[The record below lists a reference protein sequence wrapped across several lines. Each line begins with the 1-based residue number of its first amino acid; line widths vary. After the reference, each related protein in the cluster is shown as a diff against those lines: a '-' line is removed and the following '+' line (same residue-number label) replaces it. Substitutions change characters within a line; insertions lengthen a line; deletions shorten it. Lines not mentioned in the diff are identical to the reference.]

1 MKKRVKGRIIGLVL
15 VVILSLLAIG
25 IFMMNVNATHNA
37 IEKAE
42 KSNDDYQYFK
52 ENTTVIKGKV
62 KERYIQNDNGQ
73 KERYLV
79 VSYKDDSRKLV
90 NVNEEQ
96 FHEYKQGSQVEF
108 RIHRAKDNEVVADLR
123 KDKDIKNKKDY
134 EAFKKQKNKEN
145 WQKMREPLEKQ
156 NKRIYLKSEGDC
168 LLSKYN

>member
-25 IFMMNVNATHNA
+25 IFIMNVNETHNE
-37 IEKAE
+37 IDKAE
-42 KSNDDYQYFK
+42 KSKSNEDYQYFK

-123 KDKDIKNKKDY
+123 KDKDIKDKKDY
-134 EAFKKQKNKEN
+134 KAFKKQNNKEI
-145 WQKMREPLEKQ
+145 WQKMREPLET
-156 NKRIYLKSEGDC
+156 
-168 LLSKYN
+168 

>member
-25 IFMMNVNATHNA
+25 IFIMNVNATHNE
-37 IEKAE
+37 IDKAE

-62 KERYIQNDNGQ
+62 KERYIQNDNGK
-73 KERYLV
+73 KERYLA

-123 KDKDIKNKKDY
+123 KDKDIKDKKDY
-134 EAFKKQKNKEN
+134 EAFKKENNKEN
-145 WQKMREPLEKQ
+145 WQKMRKAF
-156 NKRIYLKSEGDC
+156 GDIE
-168 LLSKYN
+168 

>member
-62 KERYIQNDNGQ
+62 KERYIQNDNGK
-73 KERYLV
+73 KERYLA
-79 VSYKDDSRKLV
+79 VSYKEDSHKLV
-90 NVNEEQ
+90 NVNEVQ
-96 FHEYKQGSQVEF
+96 FHKYKQGSQVEF

-134 EAFKKQKNKEN
+134 EAFKKQKNKEY
-145 WQKMREPLEKQ
+145 WQKMREPLET
-156 NKRIYLKSEGDC
+156 
-168 LLSKYN
+168 

>member
-1 MKKRVKGRIIGLVL
+1 M
-15 VVILSLLAIG
+15 
-25 IFMMNVNATHNA
+25 
-37 IEKAE
+37 
-42 KSNDDYQYFK
+42 
-52 ENTTVIKGKV
+52 

-123 KDKDIKNKKDY
+123 KDKVIKNKKDY

-145 WQKMREPLEKQ
+145 WQKMREPLEK
-156 NKRIYLKSEGDC
+156 
-168 LLSKYN
+168 

>member
-1 MKKRVKGRIIGLVL
+1 MKKRVKERIIGLVL

-25 IFMMNVNATHNA
+25 IFIMNVNATHNE
-37 IEKAE
+37 IDKAE

-62 KERYIQNDNGQ
+62 KGRYIQNDNGQ
-73 KERYLV
+73 KECYLV

-90 NVNEEQ
+90 NVNEEH
-96 FHEYKQGSQVEF
+96 FHEFKQGSQVEF
-108 RIHRAKDNEVVADLR
+108 RIHRAKNNEVVADLR

-145 WQKMREPLEKQ
+145 WQKMREPL
-156 NKRIYLKSEGDC
+156 
-168 LLSKYN
+168 

>member
-168 LLSKYN
+168 LL

>member
-1 MKKRVKGRIIGLVL
+1 MKKRVRGRIIGLVL
-15 VVILSLLAIG
+15 VAFLSLLTIG
-25 IFMMNVNATHNA
+25 VFIMNVNATHNE
-37 IEKAE
+37 IDKAE
-42 KSNDDYQYFK
+42 KNKSNDDYQYFK

-145 WQKMREPLEKQ
+145 WQKMREPLEK
-156 NKRIYLKSEGDC
+156 
-168 LLSKYN
+168 